1 MTRRSYASLVA
12 LLDEAYE
19 ATTTVVTGLDDESM
33 QRRTRT
39 ALWSVKE
46 LLFHQMCD
54 AQRALIVFTTEP
66 DEPADTTAVSYW
78 SAWQPGQPG
87 ADAHARFAAEAA
99 AAYGRPSSLVDQWT
113 ETSRAAVRAAG
124 QHGPDRAVAT
134 QGHVLTA
141 ADFVHT
147 LAVEGVVHHLD
158 LTLEVPSPGLSDEAY
173 ALVVEVLTGLLTADL
188 PEGWTPAEAVF
199 KGTGRLP
206 LTDEDRAALGPAADR
221 FPLFG

>member
-19 ATTTVVTGLDDESM
+19 ATTTVVAGLDDESM

-78 SAWQPGQPG
+78 SAWQPGQP
-87 ADAHARFAAEAA
+87 
-99 AAYGRPSSLVDQWT
+99 
-113 ETSRAAVRAAG
+113 
-124 QHGPDRAVAT
+124 
-134 QGHVLTA
+134 
-141 ADFVHT
+141 
-147 LAVEGVVHHLD
+147 
-158 LTLEVPSPGLSDEAY
+158 
-173 ALVVEVLTGLLTADL
+173 
-188 PEGWTPAEAVF
+188 
-199 KGTGRLP
+199 
-206 LTDEDRAALGPAADR
+206 
-221 FPLFG
+221 